1 MKNIKADSLQRRL
14 AICGGQPRFNSPR
27 CVGTPNIPNRA
38 TLYARLD
45 QMLDTKRLSN
55 DGPFVQEFEDRLSK
69 LNDGVEVVSVSNG
82 TVGMQLLLKAL
93 DVAGEVLLP
102 SFTFIATAHAC
113 LWEGLE
119 PVFVDVD
126 RKTHTIDPAA
136 VTEGLC
142 DRTAAIV
149 GVHLWG
155 RMCQVRE
162 LEAIARDRG
171 IPLIFDAA
179 HAFGCTYE
187 GVPMGRH
194 GTASVVSFHATKFIQ
209 SLEGGA
215 ILTPDHDLAD
225 RLRLLRNF
233 GFQGYDNVMTLG
245 TNAKMNEFCAAMGL
259 GSLEGSD
266 AHVATNLSNWT
277 AYRESLA
284 GLPGLRLYKYDEAEK
299 NNFQY
304 LIVEVDP
311 QASPLSRDELVE
323 VLHAENVI
331 ARRYFTPGCHRSGPY
346 RDMPR
351 RKSERL
357 PVTEQL
363 CDTLLSLPTGAGV
376 TTAEIAAIGDIIRTA
391 IESADLLRS
400 FLSTRRVPS
409 GYPYAQMAP

>member
-1 MKNIKADSLQRRL
+1 MKDSMKSFSDSSQRRL
-14 AICGGQPRFNSPR
+14 AVCGGQPRFNEPKY
-27 CVGTPNIPNRA
+27 VGTPTIPDRA
-38 TLYARLD
+38 ALHARLD
-45 QMLDTKRLSN
+45 RMLDTRRLSN
-55 DGPFVQEFEDRLSK
+55 DGPFVQELEDRLRR
-69 LNDGVEVVSVSNG
+69 LNDGVEVVTVCNA

-126 RKTHTIDPAA
+126 RTTHTIDPTA
-136 VTEGLC
+136 VEAGLS

-155 RMCQVRE
+155 RMCPVRE
-162 LEAIARDRG
+162 LDAIARDRG

-179 HAFGCTYE
+179 HALGCSYE
-187 GVPMGRH
+187 GLPMGRH

-215 ILTPDHDLAD
+215 ILTPDRDLAE

-233 GFQGYDNVMTLG
+233 GFQGYDNVVTLG

-259 GSLEGSD
+259 GSLEGLD
-266 AHVATNLSNWT
+266 ALVGTNIANRS
-277 AYRESLA
+277 ACRESLA
-284 GLPGLRLYKYDEAEK
+284 GLPGLRLYEYDEQER

-311 QASPLSRDELVE
+311 RACPLSRDELVQ

-363 CDTLLSLPTGAGV
+363 CDSLLALPTGAGV
-376 TTAEIAAIGDIIRTA
+376 TTVEIEAIGTIIRTA
-391 IESADLLRS
+391 IESADLVRS
-400 FLSTRRVPS
+400 FLSARRITP
-409 GYPYAQMAP
+409 AAA

>member
-1 MKNIKADSLQRRL
+1 MKDSMKSFSDSSQRRL
-14 AICGGQPRFNSPR
+14 AVCGGQPRFNEPKY
-27 CVGTPNIPNRA
+27 VGTPTIPDRA
-38 TLYARLD
+38 ALHARLD
-45 QMLDTKRLSN
+45 RMLDTRRLSN
-55 DGPFVQEFEDRLSK
+55 DGPFVQELEDRLRR
-69 LNDGVEVVSVSNG
+69 LNDGVEVVTVCNA

-126 RKTHTIDPAA
+126 RTTHTIDPTA
-136 VTEGLC
+136 VEAGLS

-155 RMCQVRE
+155 RMCKVRE
-162 LEAIARDRG
+162 LDTIARDRG

-179 HAFGCTYE
+179 HAVGCSYE
-187 GVPMGRH
+187 GLPMGRH
-194 GTASVVSFHATKFIQ
+194 GTVSVVSFHATKFVQ

-215 ILTPDHDLAD
+215 ILTPDRDLAD

-233 GFQGYDNVMTLG
+233 GFQGYDNVVALG

-259 GSLEGSD
+259 GSLEGLD
-266 AHVATNLSNWT
+266 ALVGTNIANRS
-277 AYRESLA
+277 ACRESLA
-284 GLPGLRLYKYDEAEK
+284 GLPGLRLYEYDEQER

-311 QASPLSRDELVE
+311 RACPLSRDELVQ

-363 CDTLLSLPTGAGV
+363 CDTLLALPTGAGV
-376 TTAEIAAIGDIIRTA
+376 TTTDIEAIGTIIRTA
-391 IESADLLRS
+391 IESADLVRS
-400 FLSTRRVPS
+400 FLSARRITP
-409 GYPYAQMAP
+409 AAA

>member
-1 MKNIKADSLQRRL
+1 MKSFSDSSQRRL
-14 AICGGQPRFNSPR
+14 AVCGGQPRFNEPKY
-27 CVGTPNIPNRA
+27 VGTPTIPDRA
-38 TLYARLD
+38 ALHARLD
-45 QMLDTKRLSN
+45 RMLDTRRLSN
-55 DGPFVQEFEDRLSK
+55 DGPFVQELEDRLRR
-69 LNDGVEVVSVSNG
+69 LNDGVEVVTVCNA

-126 RKTHTIDPAA
+126 RTTHTIDPTA
-136 VTEGLC
+136 VEAGLS

-155 RMCQVRE
+155 RMCKVRE
-162 LEAIARDRG
+162 LDTIARDRG

-179 HAFGCTYE
+179 HAVGCSYE
-187 GVPMGRH
+187 GLPMGRH
-194 GTASVVSFHATKFIQ
+194 GTASVVSFHATKFVQ

-215 ILTPDHDLAD
+215 ILTPDRDLAD

-233 GFQGYDNVMTLG
+233 GFQGYDNVVALG

-259 GSLEGSD
+259 GSLEGLD
-266 AHVATNLSNWT
+266 ALVGTNIANRS
-277 AYRESLA
+277 ACRESLA
-284 GLPGLRLYKYDEAEK
+284 GLPGLRLYEYDEQER

-311 QASPLSRDELVE
+311 RACPLSRDELVQ

-363 CDTLLSLPTGAGV
+363 CDTLLALPTGAGV
-376 TTAEIAAIGDIIRTA
+376 TTTDIEAIGTIIRTA
-391 IESADLLRS
+391 IESADLVRS
-400 FLSTRRVPS
+400 FLSARRITP
-409 GYPYAQMAP
+409 AAA

>member
-1 MKNIKADSLQRRL
+1 MKNFNSTSSQRRL
-14 AICGGQPRFNSPR
+14 AVCGGQPQFADPKY
-27 CVGTPNIPNRA
+27 VGTPTIPDR
-38 TLYARLD
+38 TVLHARLD
-45 QMLDTKRLSN
+45 RMLDTRRLSN
-55 DGPFVQEFEDRLSK
+55 DGPFVQELEDRLRR
-69 LNDGVEVVSVSNG
+69 LNDGVEVVTVCNA

-126 RKTHTIDPAA
+126 RTTHTIDPTA
-136 VTEGLC
+136 VEAGLS

-149 GVHLWG
+149 GVHVWG
-155 RMCQVRE
+155 RMCKVRE
-162 LEAIARDRG
+162 LDTIARDRG

-179 HAFGCTYE
+179 HAVGCSYE
-187 GVPMGRH
+187 GLPMGRH
-194 GTASVVSFHATKFIQ
+194 GTASVVSFHATKFVQ

-215 ILTPDHDLAD
+215 ILTPDRDLAD

-233 GFQGYDNVMTLG
+233 GFQGYDNVVALG

-259 GSLEGSD
+259 GSLEGLD
-266 AHVATNLSNWT
+266 ALVGTNIANRS
-277 AYRESLA
+277 ACRESLA
-284 GLPGLRLYKYDEAEK
+284 GLPGLRLYEYDEQER

-311 QASPLSRDELVE
+311 RACPLSRDELVQ

-363 CDTLLSLPTGAGV
+363 CDTLLALPTGAGV
-376 TTAEIAAIGDIIRTA
+376 TTTDIEAIGTIIRTA
-391 IESADLLRS
+391 IESADLVRS
-400 FLSTRRVPS
+400 FLSARRITP
-409 GYPYAQMAP
+409 AAA

>member
-1 MKNIKADSLQRRL
+1 MKDSMKSFSDSSQRRL
-14 AICGGQPRFNSPR
+14 AVCGGQPRFNEPKY
-27 CVGTPNIPNRA
+27 VGTPTIPDRA
-38 TLYARLD
+38 ALHARLD
-45 QMLDTKRLSN
+45 RMLDTRRLSN
-55 DGPFVQEFEDRLSK
+55 DGPFVQELEDRLRR
-69 LNDGVEVVSVSNG
+69 LNDGVEVVTVCNA

-126 RKTHTIDPAA
+126 RTTHTIDPTA
-136 VTEGLC
+136 VEAGLS

-155 RMCQVRE
+155 RMCPVRE
-162 LEAIARDRG
+162 LDAIARDRG

-179 HAFGCTYE
+179 HAVGCSYE
-187 GVPMGRH
+187 GLPMGRH

-215 ILTPDHDLAD
+215 ILTPDRDLAE

-233 GFQGYDNVMTLG
+233 GFQGYDNVVTLG

-259 GSLEGSD
+259 GSLEGLD
-266 AHVATNLSNWT
+266 ALVGTNIANRS
-277 AYRESLA
+277 ACRESLA
-284 GLPGLRLYKYDEAEK
+284 GLPGLRLYEYDEQER

-311 QASPLSRDELVE
+311 RACPLSRDELVQ

-363 CDTLLSLPTGAGV
+363 CDSLLALPTGAGV
-376 TTAEIAAIGDIIRTA
+376 TTVEIEAIGTIIRTA
-391 IESADLLRS
+391 IESADLVRS
-400 FLSTRRVPS
+400 FLSARRITP
-409 GYPYAQMAP
+409 AAA

>member
-1 MKNIKADSLQRRL
+1 MKDSMKSFSDSSQRRL
-14 AICGGQPRFNSPR
+14 AVCGGQPRFNEPKY
-27 CVGTPNIPNRA
+27 VGTPTIPDRA
-38 TLYARLD
+38 ALHARLD
-45 QMLDTKRLSN
+45 RMLDTRRLSN
-55 DGPFVQEFEDRLSK
+55 DGPFVQELEDRLRR
-69 LNDGVEVVSVSNG
+69 LNDGVEVVTVCNA

-126 RKTHTIDPAA
+126 RTTHTIDPTA
-136 VTEGLC
+136 VEAGLS

-155 RMCQVRE
+155 RMCKVRE
-162 LEAIARDRG
+162 LDTIARDRG

-179 HAFGCTYE
+179 HAVGCSYE
-187 GVPMGRH
+187 GLPMGRH
-194 GTASVVSFHATKFIQ
+194 GTASVVSFHATKFVQ

-215 ILTPDHDLAD
+215 ILTPDRDLAD

-233 GFQGYDNVMTLG
+233 GFQGYDNVVALG

-259 GSLEGSD
+259 GSLEGLD
-266 AHVATNLSNWT
+266 ALVGTNIANRS
-277 AYRESLA
+277 ACRESLA
-284 GLPGLRLYKYDEAEK
+284 GLPGLRLYEYDEQER

-311 QASPLSRDELVE
+311 RACPLSRDELVQ

-363 CDTLLSLPTGAGV
+363 CDTLLALPTGAGV
-376 TTAEIAAIGDIIRTA
+376 TTTDIEAIGTIIRTA
-391 IESADLLRS
+391 IESADLVRS
-400 FLSTRRVPS
+400 FLSARRITP
-409 GYPYAQMAP
+409 AAA

>member
-1 MKNIKADSLQRRL
+1 MKDSMKSFSDSSQRRL
-14 AICGGQPRFNSPR
+14 AVCGGQPRFNEPKY
-27 CVGTPNIPNRA
+27 VGTPTIPDRA
-38 TLYARLD
+38 ALHARLD
-45 QMLDTKRLSN
+45 RMLDTRRLSN
-55 DGPFVQEFEDRLSK
+55 DGPFVQELEDRLRR
-69 LNDGVEVVSVSNG
+69 LNDGVEVVTVCNA

-126 RKTHTIDPAA
+126 RTTHTIDPTA
-136 VTEGLC
+136 VEAGLS

-155 RMCQVRE
+155 RMCPVRE
-162 LEAIARDRG
+162 LDAIARDRG

-179 HAFGCTYE
+179 HALGCSYE
-187 GVPMGRH
+187 GLPMGRH

-215 ILTPDHDLAD
+215 ILTPDRDLAE
-225 RLRLLRNF
+225 RLKLLRNF
-233 GFQGYDNVMTLG
+233 GFQGYDNVVTLG

-259 GSLEGSD
+259 GSLEGLD
-266 AHVATNLSNWT
+266 ALVGTNIANRS
-277 AYRESLA
+277 ACRESLA
-284 GLPGLRLYKYDEAEK
+284 GLPGLRLYEYDEQER

-311 QASPLSRDELVE
+311 RACPLSRDELVQ

-363 CDTLLSLPTGAGV
+363 CDSLLALPTGAGV
-376 TTAEIAAIGDIIRTA
+376 TTVEIEAIGTIIRTA
-391 IESADLLRS
+391 IESADLVRS
-400 FLSTRRVPS
+400 FLSARRITP
-409 GYPYAQMAP
+409 AAA

>member
-1 MKNIKADSLQRRL
+1 MKSFPDSSQRRL
-14 AICGGQPRFNSPR
+14 AVCGGQPRFNEPKY
-27 CVGTPNIPNRA
+27 VGTPTIPDRA
-38 TLYARLD
+38 ALHARLD
-45 QMLDTKRLSN
+45 RMLDTRRLSN
-55 DGPFVQEFEDRLSK
+55 DGPFVQELEDRLRR
-69 LNDGVEVVSVSNG
+69 LNDGVEVVTVCNA

-126 RKTHTIDPAA
+126 RTTHTIDPTA
-136 VTEGLC
+136 VEAGLS

-155 RMCQVRE
+155 RMCKVRE
-162 LEAIARDRG
+162 LDTIARDRG

-179 HAFGCTYE
+179 HAVGCSYE
-187 GVPMGRH
+187 GLPMGRH
-194 GTASVVSFHATKFIQ
+194 GTASVVSFHATKFVQ

-215 ILTPDHDLAD
+215 ILTPDRDLAD

-233 GFQGYDNVMTLG
+233 GFQGYDNVVALG

-259 GSLEGSD
+259 GSLEGLD
-266 AHVATNLSNWT
+266 ALVGTNIANRS
-277 AYRESLA
+277 ACRESLA
-284 GLPGLRLYKYDEAEK
+284 GLPGLRLYEYDEQER

-311 QASPLSRDELVE
+311 RACPLSRDELVQ

-363 CDTLLSLPTGAGV
+363 CDTLLALPTGAGV
-376 TTAEIAAIGDIIRTA
+376 TTTDIEAIGTIIRTA
-391 IESADLLRS
+391 IESADLVRS
-400 FLSTRRVPS
+400 FLSARRITP
-409 GYPYAQMAP
+409 AAA

>member
-1 MKNIKADSLQRRL
+1 MKNLKSKSSQRRL
-14 AICGGQPRFNSPR
+14 AVCGGQPQFADPKY
-27 CVGTPNIPNRA
+27 VGTPTIPDRA
-38 TLYARLD
+38 VLHARLD
-45 QMLDTKRLSN
+45 RMLDARRLSN
-55 DGPFVQEFEDRLSK
+55 DGPFVQEFEDRLRR
-69 LNDGVEVVSVSNG
+69 LNDGVEVVSVCNA

-126 RKTHTIDPAA
+126 RKTHTLDPAA
-136 VTEGLC
+136 VEAGLS

-155 RMCQVRE
+155 RMCAVRE
-162 LEAIARDRG
+162 LDAIARDRG

-179 HAFGCTYE
+179 HAVGCTYK

-194 GTASVVSFHATKFIQ
+194 GTASVVSFHATKFVQ

-215 ILTPDHDLAD
+215 ILTSDRGLAD

-233 GFQGYDNVMTLG
+233 GFQGYDNVVTLG
-245 TNAKMNEFCAAMGL
+245 TNAKMNEFCAVMGL
-259 GSLEGSD
+259 GSLDGLD
-266 AHVATNLSNWT
+266 ALIATNT
-277 AYRESLA
+277 ANRAACRRALR
-284 GLPGLRLYKYDEAEK
+284 GLPGVRLYEFDEGEK

-304 LIVEVDP
+304 LIIEVDP
-311 QASPLSRDELVE
+311 QVCPLFRDELVQ

-351 RKSERL
+351 HRHDQL

-363 CDTLLSLPTGAGV
+363 CDTLLALPTGAGV
-376 TTAEIAAIGDIIRTA
+376 TTDEIAAIGGIIRTA
-391 IESADLLRS
+391 IESANLTRA
-400 FLSTRRVPS
+400 FLSARRIPS
-409 GYPYAQMAP
+409 AAA

>member
-1 MKNIKADSLQRRL
+1 MKDSMKSFSDSSQRRL
-14 AICGGQPRFNSPR
+14 AVCGGQPRFNEPKY
-27 CVGTPNIPNRA
+27 VGTPTIPDRA
-38 TLYARLD
+38 ALHARLD
-45 QMLDTKRLSN
+45 RMLDTRRLSN
-55 DGPFVQEFEDRLSK
+55 DGPFVQELEDRLRR
-69 LNDGVEVVSVSNG
+69 LNDGVEVVTVCNA

-126 RKTHTIDPAA
+126 RTTHTIDPTA
-136 VTEGLC
+136 VEAGLS

-155 RMCQVRE
+155 RMCPVRE
-162 LEAIARDRG
+162 LDAIARDRG

-179 HAFGCTYE
+179 HALGCSYE
-187 GVPMGRH
+187 GLPMGRH

-215 ILTPDHDLAD
+215 ILTPDRDLAE
-225 RLRLLRNF
+225 RLKLLRNF
-233 GFQGYDNVMTLG
+233 GFQGYDNVVTLG

-259 GSLEGSD
+259 GSLEGLD
-266 AHVATNLSNWT
+266 ALVRTNIANRS
-277 AYRESLA
+277 ACRESLA
-284 GLPGLRLYKYDEAEK
+284 GLPGLRLYEYDEQER

-311 QASPLSRDELVE
+311 RACPLSRDELVQ

-363 CDTLLSLPTGAGV
+363 CDSLLALPTGAGV
-376 TTAEIAAIGDIIRTA
+376 TTVEIEAIGTIIRTA
-391 IESADLLRS
+391 IESADLVRS
-400 FLSTRRVPS
+400 FLSARRITPS
-409 GYPYAQMAP
+409 AA

>member
-1 MKNIKADSLQRRL
+1 MKKLNSTSSQRRL
-14 AICGGQPRFNSPR
+14 AVCGGQPLFADPKY
-27 CVGTPNIPNRA
+27 VGTPTIPDR
-38 TLYARLD
+38 TVLHARLD
-45 QMLDTKRLSN
+45 RMLDARRLSN
-55 DGPFVQEFEDRLSK
+55 DGPFVQEFEDRLRR
-69 LNDGVEVVSVSNG
+69 LNDGVEVVSVCNA

-126 RKTHTIDPAA
+126 RKTHTLDPAA
-136 VTEGLC
+136 VEAGLS

-155 RMCQVRE
+155 RMCAVRE
-162 LEAIARDRG
+162 LDAIARDRG

-179 HAFGCTYE
+179 HAVGCTYN

-194 GTASVVSFHATKFIQ
+194 GTASVVSFHATKFVQ

-215 ILTPDHDLAD
+215 ILTPDRGLAD

-233 GFQGYDNVMTLG
+233 GFQGYDNVVTLG
-245 TNAKMNEFCAAMGL
+245 TNAKMNEFCAVMGL
-259 GSLEGSD
+259 GSLDGLD
-266 AHVATNLSNWT
+266 ALIATNTANRAACRCALRGLS
-277 AYRESLA
+277 
-284 GLPGLRLYKYDEAEK
+284 GLRLYEFDEGER

-304 LIVEVDP
+304 LIIEVDP
-311 QASPLSRDELVE
+311 QVCPLSRDELVQ

-346 RDMPR
+346 RDMLR
-351 RKSERL
+351 HSHDQL
-357 PVTEQL
+357 HVTEQL
-363 CDTLLSLPTGAGV
+363 CDTLLALPTGAGV
-376 TTAEIAAIGDIIRTA
+376 TTDEIAAIGGIIRTA
-391 IESADLLRS
+391 IESADLTRA
-400 FLSTRRVPS
+400 FLSTRRIPS
-409 GYPYAQMAP
+409 AAA

>member
-1 MKNIKADSLQRRL
+1 
-14 AICGGQPRFNSPR
+14 
-27 CVGTPNIPNRA
+27 
-38 TLYARLD
+38 
-45 QMLDTKRLSN
+45 
-55 DGPFVQEFEDRLSK
+55 
-69 LNDGVEVVSVSNG
+69 
-82 TVGMQLLLKAL
+82 
-93 DVAGEVLLP
+93 
-102 SFTFIATAHAC
+102 
-113 LWEGLE
+113 
-119 PVFVDVD
+119 
-126 RKTHTIDPAA
+126 
-136 VTEGLC
+136 
-142 DRTAAIV
+142 
-149 GVHLWG
+149 
-155 RMCQVRE
+155 MCEVRE

-179 HAFGCTYE
+179 HAVGCTYK
-187 GVPMGRH
+187 GVPVGRH

-284 GLPGLRLYKYDEAEK
+284 GLPGLSLYKYDEAEK

>member
-1 MKNIKADSLQRRL
+1 MKDSMKSFSDSSQRRL
-14 AICGGQPRFNSPR
+14 AVCGGQPRFNEPKY
-27 CVGTPNIPNRA
+27 VGTPTIPDRA
-38 TLYARLD
+38 ALHARLD
-45 QMLDTKRLSN
+45 RMLDTRRLSN
-55 DGPFVQEFEDRLSK
+55 DGPFVQELEDRLRR
-69 LNDGVEVVSVSNG
+69 LNDGVEVVTVCNA

-126 RKTHTIDPAA
+126 RTTHTIDPTA
-136 VTEGLC
+136 VEAGLS

-155 RMCQVRE
+155 RMCPVRE
-162 LEAIARDRG
+162 LDAIARDRG

-179 HAFGCTYE
+179 HAVACSYE
-187 GVPMGRH
+187 GLPMGRH

-215 ILTPDHDLAD
+215 ILTPDRDLAE

-233 GFQGYDNVMTLG
+233 GFQGYDNVVTLG

-259 GSLEGSD
+259 GSLEGLD
-266 AHVATNLSNWT
+266 ALVGTNIANRS
-277 AYRESLA
+277 ACRESLA
-284 GLPGLRLYKYDEAEK
+284 GLPGLRLYEYDEQER

-311 QASPLSRDELVE
+311 RACPLSRDELVQ

-363 CDTLLSLPTGAGV
+363 CDSLLALPTGAGV
-376 TTAEIAAIGDIIRTA
+376 TTVEIEAIGTIIRTA
-391 IESADLLRS
+391 IESADLVRS
-400 FLSTRRVPS
+400 FLSARRITP
-409 GYPYAQMAP
+409 AAA

>member
-1 MKNIKADSLQRRL
+1 MKDSMKSFPDSSQRRL
-14 AICGGQPRFNSPR
+14 AVCGGQPRFNEPKY
-27 CVGTPNIPNRA
+27 VGTPTIPDRA
-38 TLYARLD
+38 ALHARLD
-45 QMLDTKRLSN
+45 RMLDTRRLSN
-55 DGPFVQEFEDRLSK
+55 DGPFVQELEDRLRR
-69 LNDGVEVVSVSNG
+69 LNDGVEVVTVCNA

-126 RKTHTIDPAA
+126 RTTHTIDPTA
-136 VTEGLC
+136 VEAGLS

-155 RMCQVRE
+155 RMCKVRE
-162 LEAIARDRG
+162 LDTIARDRG

-179 HAFGCTYE
+179 HAVGCSYE
-187 GVPMGRH
+187 GLPMGRH
-194 GTASVVSFHATKFIQ
+194 GTASVVSFHATKFVQ

-215 ILTPDHDLAD
+215 ILTPDRDLAD

-233 GFQGYDNVMTLG
+233 GFQGYDNVVALG

-259 GSLEGSD
+259 GSLEGLD
-266 AHVATNLSNWT
+266 ALVGTNIANRS
-277 AYRESLA
+277 ACRESLA
-284 GLPGLRLYKYDEAEK
+284 GLPGLRLYEYDEQER

-311 QASPLSRDELVE
+311 RACPLSRDELVQ

-363 CDTLLSLPTGAGV
+363 CDTLLALPTGAGV
-376 TTAEIAAIGDIIRTA
+376 TTTDIEAIGTIIRTA
-391 IESADLLRS
+391 IESADLVRS
-400 FLSTRRVPS
+400 FLSARRITP
-409 GYPYAQMAP
+409 AAA